1 MDKIFISEYIPVK
14 VSVNKDVD
22 YNESNV
28 NEIIAN
34 IQDYLKLILEIEE
47 KSSTVEKKIDNSKEL
62 DKLKNDMV
70 IDIIKQSQKL
80 TNLNKEIVP
89 SSFFKTDIKPV
100 ITSGSS
106 NNSNSSFDDIIRSKA
121 LEIIS
126 RVNQISEVY

>member
-70 IDIIKQSQKL
+70 IDIIK
-80 TNLNKEIVP
+80 
-89 SSFFKTDIKPV
+89 
-100 ITSGSS
+100 
-106 NNSNSSFDDIIRSKA
+106 
-121 LEIIS
+121 
-126 RVNQISEVY
+126 